1 MFDGLKKSLS
11 YYFND
16 APGKLTEAAAQNNRA
31 EADRLLDKYSS
42 VDRGMINTPSIA
54 GHTALMTAS
63 MNGHDDMAKH
73 LVSRG
78 AYIDFTNHA
87 GQTALMLAAL
97 HSPDKAY
104 PALVEMGAKTT
115 AKDERGR
122 TAEDYKK
129 IGEDARAAGKRPK
142 VDVRPSPAY
151 LAASGIGMGRFGV

>member
-16 APGKLTEAAAQNNRA
+16 VPGKLTEAAAQNNRA
-31 EADRLLDKYSS
+31 EADRLLDKYTS
-42 VDRGMINTPSIA
+42 VDRHMIDTPNIA
-54 GHTALMTAS
+54 GQTALMTAS
-63 MNGHDDMAKH
+63 INGHADMAKH

-78 AYIDFTNHA
+78 AHIDFTNHA

-104 PALVEMGAKTT
+104 PALIGMGAKTT

-129 IGEDARAAGKRPK
+129 IGEEARAAGKRPE